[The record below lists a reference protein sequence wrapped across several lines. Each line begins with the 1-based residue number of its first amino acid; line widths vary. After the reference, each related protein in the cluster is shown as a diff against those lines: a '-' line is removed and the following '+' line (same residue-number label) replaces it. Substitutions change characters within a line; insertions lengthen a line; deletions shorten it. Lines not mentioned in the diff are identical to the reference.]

1 MDKTEDMKFRSL
13 ASASTNE
20 SIDRSMLSRAW
31 EKGGHVGI
39 YKLEIT
45 TDLNMGHR
53 VYRSNVMVQHIP
65 DVQTTT

>member
-1 MDKTEDMKFRSL
+1 MDKTEDIEFWSL

-20 SIDRSMLSRAW
+20 SIDRSLLSRAW

-45 TDLNMGHR
+45 DINMGHR